1 MGYNYRYTIK
11 SMKNVKIKG
20 IILLV
25 CTVLFSL
32 SMSSQVSRKQVT
44 KTKTQTTN
52 SRQSSTN
59 LVVANTTTP
68 FWTEDFGVADQ
79 KNGNHGI
86 EVAKVTTSNGPWT
99 ITKSDP
105 IGQRC
110 NNWYVS
116 AMEGGVGVGNC
127 SMGFDKDNNI
137 LNNTLH
143 VGYDYR
149 YNTAKTIDQGAI
161 YAKNESSATDIRVE
175 TPRIDCGGKSNIT
188 LNFNYFTGGIAG
200 QDFASLYYFDGENWS
215 LITTFGPSVSDTT
228 CTNNDQSTW
237 RISDNYL
244 LPSSADNNPG
254 IKLGFRWYNSASVGG
269 NSEIHSVAIDDIVLS
284 YNTST
289 ITPSEDPSSSSLRTV
304 KSTKNYVEVTP
315 VRNIEFTVYPNPNS
329 GQFTIDFAGIE
340 NNHEVQIILSDLQTG
355 KQLYTTTFFSST
367 IEHNKIDVNPTE
379 KIAPGRY
386 SCSLICEG
394 IRLTKQVVIN

>member
-1 MGYNYRYTIK
+1 
-11 SMKNVKIKG
+11 MKNINIKG
-20 IILLV
+20 IVLSCL
-25 CTVLFSL
+25 TLFSL
-32 SMSSQVSRKQVT
+32 SISSQVSRKQVT
-44 KTKTQTTN
+44 KTKTQTTTN
-52 SRQSSTN
+52 SRASSTN

-79 KNGNHGI
+79 KTGNHGI
-86 EVAKVTTSNGPWT
+86 EVGKVTTSNGPWT
-99 ITKSDP
+99 FTKADP
-105 IGQRC
+105 SGQRS

-149 YNTAKTIDQGAI
+149 YSTDKTIDQGAI
-161 YAKNESSATDIRVE
+161 YAKNESSATDVRAE
-175 TPRIDCGGKSNIT
+175 TPRIDCYGKTNIT

-215 LITTFGPSVSDTT
+215 LLTTFGPSVSDTT

-237 RISDNYL
+237 KTSDTYL
-244 LPSSADNNPG
+244 LPSSADNNPE
-254 IKLGFRWYNSASVGG
+254 IKLGFRWFNSASVGG
-269 NSEIHSVAIDDIVLS
+269 NSEVHSVAIDDIVLS

-289 ITPSEDPSSSSLRTV
+289 ITPSEDPSSSSLKSV
-304 KSTKNYVEVTP
+304 NSTKNVVVAP
-315 VRNIEFTVYPNPNS
+315 PVVRNVEFTVYPNPNS

-340 NNHEVQIILSDLQTG
+340 NNHEVQIVLSDLQTG

>member
-1 MGYNYRYTIK
+1 
-11 SMKNVKIKG
+11 
-20 IILLV
+20 
-25 CTVLFSL
+25 
-32 SMSSQVSRKQVT
+32 
-44 KTKTQTTN
+44 
-52 SRQSSTN
+52 
-59 LVVANTTTP
+59 
-68 FWTEDFGVADQ
+68 
-79 KNGNHGI
+79 
-86 EVAKVTTSNGPWT
+86 
-99 ITKSDP
+99 
-105 IGQRC
+105 
-110 NNWYVS
+110 
-116 AMEGGVGVGNC
+116 MEGGVGVGNC

-284 YNTST
+284 YNTS
-289 ITPSEDPSSSSLRTV
+289 IFNLR
-304 KSTKNYVEVTP
+304 
-315 VRNIEFTVYPNPNS
+315 
-329 GQFTIDFAGIE
+329 
-340 NNHEVQIILSDLQTG
+340 
-355 KQLYTTTFFSST
+355 
-367 IEHNKIDVNPTE
+367 
-379 KIAPGRY
+379 
-386 SCSLICEG
+386 
-394 IRLTKQVVIN
+394 

>member
-1 MGYNYRYTIK
+1 
-11 SMKNVKIKG
+11 MKNISIKG
-20 IILLV
+20 ILLL
-25 CTVLFSL
+25 CTTLFSL
-32 SMSSQVSRKQVT
+32 SISSQVSRKQVT
-44 KTKTQTTN
+44 KTKTQTTS

-59 LVVANTTTP
+59 LVVVNTTIP
-68 FWTEDFGVADQ
+68 FWTENFGVADQ
-79 KNGNHGI
+79 KTGNQGI
-86 EVAKVTTSNGPWT
+86 EVGKVTTSNGPWT
-99 ITKSDP
+99 FTKLDP
-105 IGQRC
+105 TGQKS

-116 AMEGGVGVGNC
+116 SMEGGVGVGNC

-143 VGYDYR
+143 IGYDY
-149 YNTAKTIDQGAI
+149 KIGEKGMDMGAI
-161 YAKNESSATDIRVE
+161 YAKNESSVTDVRVE

-200 QDFASLYYFDGENWS
+200 QDFVSLYYFDGENWS

-237 RISDNYL
+237 RTSDTYL
-244 LPSSADNNPG
+244 LPSSVDNNPG
-254 IKLGFRWYNSASVGG
+254 IKLGFKWYNSPSVGG

-304 KSTKNYVEVTP
+304 KSTKNYVEVSP
-315 VRNIEFTVYPNPNS
+315 IRNIEFTVYPNPNS

-379 KIAPGRY
+379 KITPGRY

-394 IRLTKQVVIN
+394 IKLTKQVVIN